1 MGQKELTSVLKG
13 ITNPN
18 LKYFDLIKVL
28 GEGGFGKVW
37 KVRFFKDN
45 RILAL
50 KQLSKKKI
58 LQKKML
64 KYIFNERDILLSLY
78 SNSISNLYCT
88 FQDKNNLYLV
98 LDYLPGGDLRKL
110 MCQYEFFL
118 EEEIKFISGCIVS
131 GLEYIHS
138 HNIIHRDLKPENL
151 LLDEKGYIRI
161 SDFGISNY
169 SNSIELYN
177 DTSGTIGYI
186 SPERIDNK
194 LRKISFESDYFSL
207 GVIIYELIKGE
218 RPFKK
223 NKKYEMIEEFE
234 NNNIHLCKNN
244 VNSRYSEDLCDF
256 VNKLLEID
264 PNMRLGKNGIH
275 EIKNHNFF
283 NNFDWKSIYYYKS
296 KKSPFYIERKNGK
309 IKEKNKTEKNT
320 SYQITN
326 EDCKIDEK
334 YQKNFENFTKLHLI
348 DENIF
353 FTSYKNKIKS
363 IPSSIS
369 GNNLFNTI
377 KKKPVTARTKIH
389 VQQNNDLFKNF
400 DSKYNYND
408 HFIKIFELGKNK
420 EKMNTIFNQFHQN
433 KRKFPPKCKN
443 KSDLPSININNLQNK
458 IDISPEKNEKNKIKK
473 TNENSFNNSI
483 LTENKIL
490 LKLKINPFKKYQNSN
505 EQKIHR
511 HNRSSTSLKL
521 LKK

>member
-1 MGQKELTSVLKG
+1 MGQKELTSILKG

-18 LKYFDLIKVL
+18 LKYFDLIKVI

-50 KQLSKKKI
+50 KQLSKEKI
-58 LQKKML
+58 IQKKMI

-110 MCQYEFFL
+110 INQYEFFL
-118 EEEIKFISGCIVS
+118 EDEIKFISGCIVS

-151 LLDEKGYIRI
+151 ILDEKGYIRI

-223 NKKYEMIEEFE
+223 DKKYEMIEEFE
-234 NNNIHLCKNN
+234 NNKIYLCKNN

-264 PNMRLGKNGIH
+264 PNKRLGRNGIK
-275 EIKNHNFF
+275 EIKNHKFF
-283 NNFDWKSIYYYKS
+283 NDFDWKSIYYYKS
-296 KKSPFYIERKNGK
+296 RKSPFYIENKKGN
-309 IKEKNKTEKNT
+309 EKNKFEKNI

-326 EDCKIDEK
+326 EECKIDDK
-334 YQKNFENFTKLHLI
+334 YQKIFENFTKLHLI

-353 FTSYKNKIKS
+353 FTSYKNKINS
-363 IPSSIS
+363 IQSSIS
-369 GNNLFNTI
+369 GNNLFKTM
-377 KKKPVTARTKIH
+377 KKKPQTARTKMH
-389 VQQNNDLFKNF
+389 VPQNNDLFKNS
-400 DSKYNYND
+400 DNKYNYND
-408 HFIKIFELGKNK
+408 RFIKIFNLGKNK
-420 EKMNTIFNQFHQN
+420 EKMNSIFNQFHQN
-433 KRKFPPKCKN
+433 KRNLPPKCKN
-443 KSDLPSININNLQNK
+443 KSDLPSININNLQNR
-458 IDISPEKNEKNKIKK
+458 INISPEKNAKNKIKHS
-473 TNENSFNNSI
+473 NENSFFNNSI

-490 LKLKINPFKKYQNSN
+490 LKLKKINPFKNNQNFIDM
-505 EQKIHR
+505 KIQR
-511 HNRSSTSLKL
+511 HNRSSSSLRF